1 MKKSVILVELF
12 FWGKKAVLAI
22 TRVLRANMMVKLG
35 PEHHYF
41 GDSGANMNAQ
51 SP

>member
-41 GDSGANMNAQ
+41 GDSGANLNAQ